1 MVLAKINTTFSK
13 LNLGKLDDIFAVEL
27 GLPQVKEKL
36 GNMMC
41 SQGILKFLVNVL
53 SKSGK
58 SPENTCSV
66 DADFG
71 NGCRR

>member
-1 MVLAKINTTFSK
+1 
-13 LNLGKLDDIFAVEL
+13 
-27 GLPQVKEKL
+27 
-36 GNMMC
+36 MC